1 MSALSR
7 YSMFRAEVEGLITS
21 EIETIKDTM
30 SQGLLKDHEQ
40 YKFVAGKIAGL
51 RACLDLM
58 DEADSIVSRKIG
70 N

>member
-7 YSMFRAEVEGLITS
+7 YSLFKTQVEDLIS
-21 EIETIKDTM
+21 AEIETIKDTM

-58 DEADSIVSRKIG
+58 DEADSIVSRKIAS
-70 N
+70 